1 MIKANIVEVMVQL
14 TWLPLVEM
22 EVGEED
28 SSVEGTVLVVEEV
41 LEDLEDLECLEE
53 EHRGEEVQCLAV
65 VMDFNP
71 EEHLLQGGHLL
82 AHMVRFTRV
91 RTVHGPYT

>member
-41 LEDLEDLECLEE
+41 LEDLEDLEYLEE
-53 EHRGEEVQCLAV
+53 EHQGEEVHCLAV

-71 EEHLLQGGHLL
+71 
-82 AHMVRFTRV
+82 
-91 RTVHGPYT
+91 